1 MATVAAMFLWVL
13 IAVEPVR
20 PPIRH
25 HAEGV
30 MTDAITSSR
39 DCSFTEGGSSGILS
53 GGSALSASLK
63 TGLEPS
69 AVVGIERR

>member
-1 MATVAAMFLWVL
+1 
-13 IAVEPVR
+13 
-20 PPIRH
+20 
-25 HAEGV
+25 